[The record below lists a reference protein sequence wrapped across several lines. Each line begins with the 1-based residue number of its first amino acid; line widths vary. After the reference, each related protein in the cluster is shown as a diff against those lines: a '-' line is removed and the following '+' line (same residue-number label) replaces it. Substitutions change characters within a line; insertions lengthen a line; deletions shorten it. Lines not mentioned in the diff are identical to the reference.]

1 MVVYTHVLIWYS
13 KIDYLFHL
21 DYKEKKQIDI
31 LEKYERTHD
40 LL

>member
-1 MVVYTHVLIWYS
+1 MDVYAHVLIWYS

-21 DYKEKKQIDI
+21 DYEKKQIDI

-40 LL
+40 LV